1 MLHQFA
7 AAGEVMDL
15 NPAGDRG
22 SKDVDKVLSTVSFAY
37 NKERATS
44 SSPFI
49 DSILH
54 NAHLFVLFAVYLI
67 CRYVNHV
74 SLYQVL
80 VCVGLTPLFLY
91 FYINYAPFLFLEE
104 DIKWIRREWRLLH
117 AIVEDAEK
125 IMEYRG
131 LIGARA
137 CKIWDSNPD
146 GATVKGVDET
156 EVAWLE
162 KAKSM
167 VLQAENLVETFE
179 EQRIRRDSHTQRLC
193 FDMTTENFQQ
203 VTGLFTETKTVKQ
216 EMKDMVEENKVY
228 GIDIGESLERS
239 RSSIVSLLDRPVD
252 GHDQQKWVK
261 SKEQVSSAAALAST
275 VVENIKSL
283 TIQKPDLT
291 CKDTGDQIS
300 SIDLQLQ
307 QLHHFLKDIE
317 GIRFESK
324 IEEAWV
330 KEVHEMIKE
339 ADDAVN
345 KYWQRIGRLSFINN
359 WNAGRKLKGDI
370 RCLDVGFTKLLE
382 WKDSYGFKFVRRD
395 SSKFVYQSPQQTED
409 DSIISTILRWMHKLL
424 TDKSHLLGE
433 VLYEVTSLYKQLEKM
448 HKLVRDAS
456 GGGYNSRMSW
466 LEQARKISKSAKESL
481 ITFQS
486 NSDNMRQNLLFKTRA
501 GRKFSRDVYRINH
514 NIDLF
519 LKCIRAYDIEVR
531 EEPNSVVGLEEDIEA
546 VVSQLTTN
554 DENPSVISIVGI
566 GGIGKTTLAKKIYD
580 HGVVVDHFP
589 CRAWVSLPQKSDNG
603 ALLEDVAKQVLRSL
617 QLLEEENRNG
627 SWIQKAHDVLKDKR
641 YLLVLDNI
649 STEEEF
655 NTLET
660 GFPVTSTGRKIL
672 LTTRDNKVASGA
684 DISPH
689 KLRLRTKEESWQ
701 LFTQMVHFP
710 PTEAL
715 LAKDIFGKCG
725 GLPQAIFHVGYLML
739 GKDASMAEE
748 TKMVLTDIK
757 QNDTP
762 LLATFTTRS
771 INLPPHLKKCLS
783 YLELFPN
790 DFEIPARRLTAL
802 WIAEGLVEDCK
813 TEETDEDVADKY
825 LSELIHLDMI
835 QVVKRKHNGEVKTCS
850 LPYALQKDPLPDGSP
865 ERLIDHYSKNNAS
878 FAHIHG
884 DSANFPSHYRD
895 LVSIISF
902 DTREG
907 NKPGE
912 EIGNFLR
919 RGIAGGFF
927 HRLQVLDLE
936 RVFRPELP
944 NTIGKLKKLRYL
956 GLRWT
961 FLESVPA
968 SIGDLL
974 NLQTLDV
981 KHTDVQ
987 TLPSSIWKL
996 QKLRHLY
1003 LNQSYQSK
1011 FMHQQGG
1018 SSLKN
1023 LRTLWGVFL
1032 DKDSPLIHWI
1042 DKLINLRK
1050 LGLAF
1055 QLSLPE
1061 QQPLADK
1068 LADKIVKLKNLQ
1080 SLRIR
1085 SIDEMREPYLIR
1097 VNLSNLESLSS
1108 LNLFGKLDTS
1118 MIAEFPKN
1126 LTDLTLSGAFLSVDP
1141 MPMLEKLSNLKFL
1154 NFYSNSY
1161 TGIDMVCSTTGFP
1174 KLVVLKLWKLQNL
1187 TDWNVE
1193 EKAMQNLRELE
1204 IRACTNLKVP
1214 SGLRHLK
1221 NLTLLKLTNMP
1232 EEFSATIA
1240 ITKAQIW
1247 DDIVH
1252 SPAVITDS
1260 W

>member
-1 MLHQFA
+1 
-7 AAGEVMDL
+7 MDL

-91 FYINYAPFLFLEE
+91 FYINYAPLLFLEE
-104 DIKWIRREWRLLH
+104 DIKWIRREWGLLH
-117 AIVEDAEK
+117 AIVEDAKK

-156 EVAWLE
+156 EVAWLK
-162 KAKSM
+162 KAKSI

-179 EQRIRRDSHTQRLC
+179 KQRIRRDSHTQRLC
-193 FDMTTENFQQ
+193 FDMITENFQQ
-203 VTGLFTETKTVKQ
+203 VTELFTETKTVKQ
-216 EMKDMVEENKVY
+216 EMKDIVEENKVY
-228 GIDIGESLERS
+228 GIGIGESLERS
-239 RSSIVSLLDRPVD
+239 RSSIVSLLDRPLD

-275 VVENIKSL
+275 VVENIKRL
-283 TIQKPDLT
+283 TIRKPDLT

-317 GIRFESK
+317 GIRFESE
-324 IEEAWV
+324 IEGTWV

-339 ADDAVN
+339 ADHAVN

-370 RCLDVGFTKLLE
+370 KCIDVGFTQLLE
-382 WKDSYGFKFVRRD
+382 RKDSYGFKFVRRD
-395 SSKFVYQSPQQTED
+395 SSKFVYQSPQQTQD
-409 DSIISTILRWMHKLL
+409 DSIISTILSRMHEFL
-424 TDKSHLLGE
+424 TENSHLLGE
-433 VLYEVTSLYKQLEKM
+433 VLYELTSLYNQLEKM

-456 GGGYNSRMSW
+456 VTGGGYNSRMSW
-466 LEQARKISKSAKESL
+466 LEQARKISESAEKSL
-481 ITFQS
+481 TTFQR
-486 NSDNMRQNLLFKTRA
+486 NSHNMWQNLLFKTRA
-501 GRKFSRDVYRINH
+501 GRKFSRDVHRINH
-514 NIDLF
+514 TIDLF

-554 DENPSVISIVGI
+554 DEHPSVISIVGI

-589 CRAWVSLPQKSDNG
+589 CRAWVSVPQKSDNS

-627 SWIQKAHDVLKDKR
+627 SWIQKAYDVLKDKR

-649 STEEEF
+649 SIEKEF
-655 NTLET
+655 DTLKA

-672 LTTRDNKVASGA
+672 LTTRDDKEPSPKG
-684 DISPH
+684 ISPH

-710 PTEAL
+710 PTEEL
-715 LAKDIFGKCG
+715 LAKDIFRKCG
-725 GLPQAIFHVGYLML
+725 GLPQAIFHVGYLMF

-748 TKMVLTDIK
+748 TKRVLTYIK

-762 LLATFTTRS
+762 LLATLTITPM
-771 INLPPHLKKCLS
+771 NLPDQLLIKCLS
-783 YLELFPN
+783 YFKLFPN
-790 DFEIPARRLTAL
+790 DFEIPARRLTTL
-802 WIAEGLVEDCK
+802 WIAEGLVGECK
-813 TEETDEDVADKY
+813 PEETDEDVAHKY
-825 LSELIHLDMI
+825 LSELIHRDMI
-835 QVVKRKHNGEVKTCS
+835 QVVKRKHNGEVKICR
-850 LPYALQKDPLPDGSP
+850 LPYALQKVELQDMSKD
-865 ERLIDHYSKNNAS
+865 RLIDHYSKSNES

-884 DSANFPSHYRD
+884 DSANFPNEYRR

-956 GLRWT
+956 SLRWT
-961 FLESVPA
+961 FLGSVPA
-968 SIGDLL
+968 SIGELL

-1061 QQPLADK
+1061 QQPLA
-1068 LADKIVKLKNLQ
+1068 AKIGNLKNLQ

-1085 SIDEMREPYLIR
+1085 SRDEMGEPCDLIC

-1108 LNLFGKLDTS
+1108 LNLFGKLDNS
-1118 MIAEFPKN
+1118 MIAKLPKN

-1187 TDWNVE
+1187 TDWKVE

-1247 DDIVH
+1247 DDIAH